1 MLIFILL
8 NMKVIIDERET
19 ELYDKCYSMLNEDN
33 VSNNGVFLTK
43 EVLQL
48 GDIFIKTNDD
58 VPVLLIERKTFADLL
73 ASVKDGRYE
82 EQSYRLIH
90 SSGFHTHNIIY
101 LLEGMFSTLRTP
113 IEKKLIYSCMS
124 SLNYFKGFSVMRTT
138 NVRETAEFIL
148 ATCQKIE
155 KDMVKGKTPA
165 FKFMLENT
173 PVSAS
178 EGGEQTSE
186 NITNMNTSMAS
197 NYCTVVKKVKKD
209 NITPENI
216 GEIILCQIPGISS
229 TTAIAIM
236 KNFNSFPHFIDEVRR
251 DINVLNNVQL
261 EANGKVR
268 KINKSCIESIKQYLL

>member
-1 MLIFILL
+1 
-8 NMKVIIDERET
+8 
-19 ELYDKCYSMLNEDN
+19 
-33 VSNNGVFLTK
+33 
-43 EVLQL
+43 
-48 GDIFIKTNDD
+48 
-58 VPVLLIERKTFADLL
+58 
-73 ASVKDGRYE
+73 
-82 EQSYRLIH
+82 
-90 SSGFHTHNIIY
+90 
-101 LLEGMFSTLRTP
+101 
-113 IEKKLIYSCMS
+113 MS

-155 KDMVKGKTPA
+155 KDIAKGKTPA
-165 FKFMLENT
+165 FKLMPENT
-173 PVSAS
+173 PSNTAE
-178 EGGEQTSE
+178 EGSSQNTEVNQTVTAP
-186 NITNMNTSMAS
+186 IAS

-216 GEIILCQIPGISS
+216 SEIILCQKTCISS

-261 EANGKVR
+261 EANGKAR